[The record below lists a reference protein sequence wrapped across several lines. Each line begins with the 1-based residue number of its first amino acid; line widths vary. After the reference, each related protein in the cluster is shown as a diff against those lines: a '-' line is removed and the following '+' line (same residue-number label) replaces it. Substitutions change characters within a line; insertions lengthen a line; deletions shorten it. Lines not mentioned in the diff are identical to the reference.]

1 MNRRLQQFLELEQL
15 KPAQFADIMGIQR
28 SNVSHILS
36 GRNKPGFD
44 FIQKFLLK
52 FPSVNPDWLLLGRGK
67 PLREQN
73 APPSQTRDSSP
84 APGLFTPVIEL
95 EQNGESTAFESTAQ
109 SENDAQNI
117 MDDGSDE
124 NACRLQKVPARDVRR
139 ITLFY
144 SDGTFQEFYP
154 PK

>member
-36 GRNKPGFD
+36 GRNKPGFE

-52 FPSVNPDWLLLGRGK
+52 FPTVNPDWLLLGKGK
-67 PLREQN
+67 PLRDMGPTPQPQPQQEQI
-73 APPSQTRDSSP
+73 PDLFQTQDEPRPYSTSDS
-84 APGLFTPVIEL
+84 
-95 EQNGESTAFESTAQ
+95 
-109 SENDAQNI
+109 
-117 MDDGSDE
+117 DDDFQDGTE
-124 NACRLQKVPARDVRR
+124 PETEEPRKTVRR

>member
-1 MNRRLQQFLELEQL
+1 MNNRLQQFLDLENL
-15 KPAQFADIMGIQR
+15 RPAQFADIMGIQR
-28 SNVSHILS
+28 SSVTHILS

-52 FPSVNPDWLLLGRGK
+52 FPSVNPDWFLLGRGK

-73 APPSQTRDSSP
+73 TSAP
-84 APGLFTPVIEL
+84 APRTIDTSPELFASPLEVEL
-95 EQNGESTAFESTAQ
+95 SGPPDSGNDVQMPEENGTGAPS
-109 SENDAQNI
+109 
-117 MDDGSDE
+117 
-124 NACRLQKVPARDVRR
+124 RDVRR

-144 SDGTFQEFYP
+144 CDGTFQEFYP

>member
-28 SNVSHILS
+28 SSVSHILS

-73 APPSQTRDSSP
+73 AAVQASMQQDSSP
-84 APGLFTPVIEL
+84 GLFSPSMELDLGSGSSYTPDPEA
-95 EQNGESTAFESTAQ
+95 ESTADIIEDGAESTHGPVRPQ
-109 SENDAQNI
+109 
-117 MDDGSDE
+117 
-124 NACRLQKVPARDVRR
+124 PRDVRR

>member
-73 APPSQTRDSSP
+73 TSTDLFSPSIELDLDSGPSYAPVPETESTRDMIEDGDEPMS
-84 APGLFTPVIEL
+84 APVRP
-95 EQNGESTAFESTAQ
+95 Q
-109 SENDAQNI
+109 
-117 MDDGSDE
+117 
-124 NACRLQKVPARDVRR
+124 PRDVRR

>member
-28 SNVSHILS
+28 ANVSHILS
-36 GRNKPGFD
+36 GRNKPSFE

-52 FPSVNPDWLLLGRGK
+52 FPSVSPDWFILGKGK
-67 PLREQN
+67 PFREQN
-73 APPSQTRDSSP
+73 QPESSLPSNSGDLFSGQSGHTDISSP
-84 APGLFTPVIEL
+84 QEIMAD
-95 EQNGESTAFESTAQ
+95 
-109 SENDAQNI
+109 NDAEMIPDNSEEPRTVSGI
-117 MDDGSDE
+117 SAKE
-124 NACRLQKVPARDVRR
+124 VRR

>member
-28 SNVSHILS
+28 ANVSHILS
-36 GRNKPGFD
+36 GRNKPSFD
-44 FIQKFLLK
+44 FIQKFLNK
-52 FPSVNPDWLLLGRGK
+52 FPSVNPDWLLLGKGK

-73 APPSQTRDSSP
+73 SP
-84 APGLFTPVIEL
+84 ALPTGTSSAQDVLFTEP
-95 EQNGESTAFESTAQ
+95 
-109 SENDAQNI
+109 
-117 MDDGSDE
+117 DE
-124 NACRLQKVPARDVRR
+124 APEYSGVDMEMEEPAERKDVRR

>member
-28 SNVSHILS
+28 SN
-36 GRNKPGFD
+36 GFD

-73 APPSQTRDSSP
+73 TSAPAPRQQDSSP
-84 APGLFTPVIEL
+84 DLFSPSIEL
-95 EQNGESTAFESTAQ
+95 DMDSGPSYAPVPETESTQDMIE
-109 SENDAQNI
+109 
-117 MDDGSDE
+117 DGDE
-124 NACRLQKVPARDVRR
+124 PMSAPVRPQPRDVRR

>member
-73 APPSQTRDSSP
+73 STSQIQQQRDSSP
-84 APGLFTPVIEL
+84 DLFAQALEIETDNDSIAYEGNDDYTGATDEIGNTAA
-95 EQNGESTAFESTAQ
+95 EQP
-109 SENDAQNI
+109 
-117 MDDGSDE
+117 
-124 NACRLQKVPARDVRR
+124 KPKDVRR

>member
-52 FPSVNPDWLLLGRGK
+52 FPSVNPDWLLSPCGSRTP
-67 PLREQN
+67 PLLLPGSRTPPLTCSPRPSSWTWTAAIRMLRFRRLK
-73 APPSQTRDSSP
+73 APRT
-84 APGLFTPVIEL
+84 
-95 EQNGESTAFESTAQ
+95 
-109 SENDAQNI
+109 
-117 MDDGSDE
+117 
-124 NACRLQKVPARDVRR
+124 
-139 ITLFY
+139 
-144 SDGTFQEFYP
+144 
-154 PK
+154 

>member
-44 FIQKFLLK
+44 FIQRFLLK
-52 FPSVNPDWLLLGRGK
+52 FPSVNPDWLLLGKGK

-73 APPSQTRDSSP
+73 QTQAPPSSVGDLFSEPEPVTAEYNTPEQEEDGMDFGEADRDTGKS
-84 APGLFTPVIEL
+84 AEK
-95 EQNGESTAFESTAQ
+95 E
-109 SENDAQNI
+109 
-117 MDDGSDE
+117 
-124 NACRLQKVPARDVRR
+124 VRR

-144 SDGTFQEFYP
+144 SDGTFKEFYP

>member
-73 APPSQTRDSSP
+73 TSAPAPRQQDSSP
-84 APGLFTPVIEL
+84 DLFSPSIEL
-95 EQNGESTAFESTAQ
+95 DLDGGHSYAPVPETESTQDMIE
-109 SENDAQNI
+109 
-117 MDDGSDE
+117 DGDE
-124 NACRLQKVPARDVRR
+124 PMSAPVRPQPRDVRR

>member
-67 PLREQN
+67 PLRAQN
-73 APPSQTRDSSP
+73 TPAPQDRDSS
-84 APGLFTPVIEL
+84 PGLFTPVIEL
-95 EQNGESTAFESTAQ
+95 EQNDESTAFESTAPT
-109 SENDAQNI
+109 ENDIQDI
-117 MDDGSDE
+117 QEDDGTGE

>member
-73 APPSQTRDSSP
+73 TP
-84 APGLFTPVIEL
+84 APALRQQDTSPDLFSPSIELDIDSGPSYASVPEAESTQNVIE
-95 EQNGESTAFESTAQ
+95 
-109 SENDAQNI
+109 D
-117 MDDGSDE
+117 SDE
-124 NACRLQKVPARDVRR
+124 PMPAPVRPQPKDVRR

>member
-36 GRNKPGFD
+36 GRNKPGYD
-44 FIQKFLLK
+44 FIQKFLVK
-52 FPSVNPDWLLLGRGK
+52 FPSVNPDWLLLGKGK
-67 PLREQN
+67 PLREMN
-73 APPSQTRDSSP
+73 PSVQVPQHNEQAGLFSPTIELDLDGNGNSP
-84 APGLFTPVIEL
+84 ANNPY
-95 EQNGESTAFESTAQ
+95 
-109 SENDAQNI
+109 
-117 MDDGSDE
+117 GSDSNDTYE
-124 NACRLQKVPARDVRR
+124 GNDDSDQEQRKNPTRDVRR

>member
-1 MNRRLQQFLELEQL
+1 MELEQL

-28 SNVSHILS
+28 ANVSHILS
-36 GRNKPGFD
+36 GRNKPSFE

-52 FPSVNPDWLLLGRGK
+52 FPSVNPDWFLLGKGK
-67 PLREQN
+67 PFREQDQP
-73 APPSQTRDSSP
+73 ASPLPSDNGDLFSGQSGHIDISSP
-84 APGLFTPVIEL
+84 QE
-95 EQNGESTAFESTAQ
+95 
-109 SENDAQNI
+109 I
-117 MDDGSDE
+117 MDDNDVEMIPDDSE
-124 NACRLQKVPARDVRR
+124 EPRTLPRISAKEVRR

>member
-28 SNVSHILS
+28 ANVSHILS
-36 GRNKPGFD
+36 GRNKPSFE

-52 FPSVNPDWLLLGRGK
+52 FPSVNPDWFLLGKGK
-67 PLREQN
+67 PFREQDQP
-73 APPSQTRDSSP
+73 ASPLPSDNGDLFSGQSGHIDINSP
-84 APGLFTPVIEL
+84 QE
-95 EQNGESTAFESTAQ
+95 
-109 SENDAQNI
+109 I
-117 MDDGSDE
+117 MDDNDDE
-124 NACRLQKVPARDVRR
+124 MILDDSEEPRTVPRISAKEVRR

>member
-73 APPSQTRDSSP
+73 TSAPAPRQQDSSP
-84 APGLFTPVIEL
+84 RPVLPVHRTGPGQRPFVC
-95 EQNGESTAFESTAQ
+95 S
-109 SENDAQNI
+109 
-117 MDDGSDE
+117 GSGD
-124 NACRLQKVPARDVRR
+124 
-139 ITLFY
+139 
-144 SDGTFQEFYP
+144 
-154 PK
+154 

>member
-1 MNRRLQQFLELEQL
+1 MNNRLQQFLDLENL
-15 KPAQFADIMGIQR
+15 RPAQFADIMGIQR
-28 SNVSHILS
+28 SSVTHILS

-52 FPSVNPDWLLLGRGK
+52 FPSVNPDWFLLGRGK

-73 APPSQTRDSSP
+73 TSAP
-84 APGLFTPVIEL
+84 APRTIDASPELFASPLEVEL
-95 EQNGESTAFESTAQ
+95 SGNPDSGNDVQMPEENGTGAPS
-109 SENDAQNI
+109 
-117 MDDGSDE
+117 
-124 NACRLQKVPARDVRR
+124 RDVRR

>member
-52 FPSVNPDWLLLGRGK
+52 FPSVRTRQAPAGTEHPRSCSQAAGLLPRPVRPVHRTGSGQRPFVCSGSGR
-67 PLREQN
+67 
-73 APPSQTRDSSP
+73 
-84 APGLFTPVIEL
+84 
-95 EQNGESTAFESTAQ
+95 
-109 SENDAQNI
+109 
-117 MDDGSDE
+117 
-124 NACRLQKVPARDVRR
+124 
-139 ITLFY
+139 
-144 SDGTFQEFYP
+144 
-154 PK
+154 

>member
-44 FIQKFLLK
+44 FIQKFLIK

-73 APPSQTRDSSP
+73 TQAVQTRDSSP
-84 APGLFTPVIEL
+84 GLFAPVIEL
-95 EQNGESTAFESTAQ
+95 EQTGDNTAYESPETGHGVQDFEEDST
-109 SENDAQNI
+109 
-117 MDDGSDE
+117 DE
-124 NACRLQKVPARDVRR
+124 TTPGLQKTSVRDVRR

>member
-52 FPSVNPDWLLLGRGK
+52 LLGRGK

-73 APPSQTRDSSP
+73 TSAPAPRQQDSSP
-84 APGLFTPVIEL
+84 DLFSPSIEL
-95 EQNGESTAFESTAQ
+95 DLDGGHSYAPVPETESTQDMIE
-109 SENDAQNI
+109 
-117 MDDGSDE
+117 DGDE
-124 NACRLQKVPARDVRR
+124 PMSAPVRPQPRDVRR

>member
-28 SNVSHILS
+28 ANVSHILS
-36 GRNKPGFD
+36 GRNKPSFE

-52 FPSVNPDWLLLGRGK
+52 FPSVNPDWFLLGK
-67 PLREQN
+67 
-73 APPSQTRDSSP
+73 
-84 APGLFTPVIEL
+84 
-95 EQNGESTAFESTAQ
+95 GE
-109 SENDAQNI
+109 I
-117 MDDGSDE
+117 MDDNDAEMIPEDSE
-124 NACRLQKVPARDVRR
+124 EPRTVPRISAKEVRR

>member
-28 SNVSHILS
+28 ANVSHILS
-36 GRNKPGFD
+36 GRNKPSFE
-44 FIQKFLLK
+44 FIQKFLMK
-52 FPSVNPDWLLLGRGK
+52 FPTVNPDWFILGKGK
-67 PLREQN
+67 PLREHST
-73 APPSQTRDSSP
+73 SQAMPLPSSP
-84 APGLFTPVIEL
+84 ENLFSEPERQEQLEQESVPGLGPET
-95 EQNGESTAFESTAQ
+95 
-109 SENDAQNI
+109 
-117 MDDGSDE
+117 DDISQLPDKNKNKE
-124 NACRLQKVPARDVRR
+124 VRR

>member
-36 GRNKPGFD
+36 GRNKPGFE

-52 FPSVNPDWLLLGRGK
+52 FPSVNPDWLILGKGK
-67 PLREQN
+67 PMREPNQQLSIQ
-73 APPSQTRDSSP
+73 PSSTDSLFRFPADNETASTDTDTDTGQSP
-84 APGLFTPVIEL
+84 DTDD
-95 EQNGESTAFESTAQ
+95 
-109 SENDAQNI
+109 ENDTGDTGRTRN
-117 MDDGSDE
+117 
-124 NACRLQKVPARDVRR
+124 VRR

-144 SDGTFQEFYP
+144 SDGTFQEFSP
-154 PK
+154 QR

>member
-28 SNVSHILS
+28 ANVSHILS
-36 GRNKPGFD
+36 GRNKPSFE

-52 FPSVNPDWLLLGRGK
+52 FPSVNPDWFLLGKGK
-67 PLREQN
+67 PFREQDQP
-73 APPSQTRDSSP
+73 ASPLPSDNGDLFSGQSGHIDISSP
-84 APGLFTPVIEL
+84 QE
-95 EQNGESTAFESTAQ
+95 
-109 SENDAQNI
+109 I
-117 MDDGSDE
+117 MDDNDVEPRTLPRISAKE
-124 NACRLQKVPARDVRR
+124 VRR

>member
-15 KPAQFADIMGIQR
+15 DIMGIQR

-73 APPSQTRDSSP
+73 SSAPAPRQQDSSP
-84 APGLFTPVIEL
+84 DLFSPSIEL
-95 EQNGESTAFESTAQ
+95 DLDGSPSYASVPEAESTQDMIE
-109 SENDAQNI
+109 D
-117 MDDGSDE
+117 SDE
-124 NACRLQKVPARDVRR
+124 PMHAPVRPQPRDVRR

>member
-67 PLREQN
+67 PLREQS
-73 APPSQTRDSSP
+73 PTTQIQQQRDSSP
-84 APGLFTPVIEL
+84 DLFAQTLEIETDNDSIAYEGDDEYAGSIEDTGATAA
-95 EQNGESTAFESTAQ
+95 EQA
-109 SENDAQNI
+109 
-117 MDDGSDE
+117 
-124 NACRLQKVPARDVRR
+124 KPKDVRR

>member
-36 GRNKPGFD
+36 GRNKPGYD
-44 FIQKFLLK
+44 FIQKFLVK

-67 PLREQN
+67 PLREMN
-73 APPSQTRDSSP
+73 PPVSAPQHNGPAGLFSPAIDLDFDGSGDSSASDSFGTDGNDTDEVNP
-84 APGLFTPVIEL
+84 EGSS
-95 EQNGESTAFESTAQ
+95 EQLKNPS
-109 SENDAQNI
+109 
-117 MDDGSDE
+117 
-124 NACRLQKVPARDVRR
+124 RYVRR

>member
-15 KPAQFADIMGIQR
+15 KAAQFADIMGIQR
-28 SNVSHILS
+28 SSVSHILS

-44 FIQKFLLK
+44 FIQKFLTK
-52 FPSVNPDWLLLGRGK
+52 FPSVNPDWLILGKGK
-67 PLREQN
+67 PFREMN
-73 APPSQTRDSSP
+73 
-84 APGLFTPVIEL
+84 
-95 EQNGESTAFESTAQ
+95 
-109 SENDAQNI
+109 AQNSPQNDSQSPNLFSI
-117 MDDGSDE
+117 DQDNRDRDLETCEIYDGDDSNQDILADE
-124 NACRLQKVPARDVRR
+124 QDTETPPRDVRR

>member
-52 FPSVNPDWLLLGRGK
+52 FPSVPPLLLPGSRT
-67 PLREQN
+67 
-73 APPSQTRDSSP
+73 PPQTCSP
-84 APGLFTPVIEL
+84 RP
-95 EQNGESTAFESTAQ
+95 
-109 SENDAQNI
+109 
-117 MDDGSDE
+117 
-124 NACRLQKVPARDVRR
+124 
-139 ITLFY
+139 
-144 SDGTFQEFYP
+144 
-154 PK
+154 

>member
-73 APPSQTRDSSP
+73 TSAPAPRQQDSSP
-84 APGLFTPVIEL
+84 DLFSPIHP
-95 EQNGESTAFESTAQ
+95 NSFWRIFACESTLKHYVQTAH
-109 SENDAQNI
+109 
-117 MDDGSDE
+117 
-124 NACRLQKVPARDVRR
+124 PTY
-139 ITLFY
+139 TLLFLA
-144 SDGTFQEFYP
+144 
-154 PK
+154 